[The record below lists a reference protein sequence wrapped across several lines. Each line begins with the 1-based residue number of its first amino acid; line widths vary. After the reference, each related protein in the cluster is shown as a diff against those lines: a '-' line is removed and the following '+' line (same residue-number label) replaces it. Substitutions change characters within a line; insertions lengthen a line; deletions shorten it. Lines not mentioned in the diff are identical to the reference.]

1 MENRMLKKLIA
12 AAGGLALFITP
23 LIAQAQSWPVTV
35 KDMDNR
41 TVTVEHEPQ
50 RIILQDGRD
59 IFALALLARENPF
72 ARVVAWNNLPKKQD
86 TETWNVLKRK
96 WPEAEKILDMK
107 FSDQGNVDLE
117 TVLSRQ
123 PDLMIAQLRA
133 KPSLVQSGVLT
144 KLEALHIPVLFVDYE
159 LHPVKNTLPSIALL
173 GQVLGQTERAQAYI
187 DFYQQRLDKIH
198 QRLATVSKQ
207 PLVFIEPIAGVG
219 GLDNGCCFTHAR
231 NGWGGL
237 VEAAGGTNI
246 GSQLLPGAS
255 GNVSVEKIISLNPDY
270 YLMTGSKRPGK
281 GSAIIPFGYNVPAE
295 KVTAAFNALVARQGV
310 AAIPAVAQGHT
321 GALYHHFYNN
331 PYNIVAIEA
340 LSKIF
345 YPALFNDMDPQADY
359 HAIIADF
366 THIPDENIILSYTPS
381 Q

>member
-1 MENRMLKKLIA
+1 MTLKKIIA
-12 AAGGLALFITP
+12 AAGGLALLLSPF
-23 LIAQAQSWPVTV
+23 IAQAQGWPVTV
-35 KDMDNR
+35 KDLDNR
-41 TVTVEHEPQ
+41 TVTIEREPQ

-59 IFALALLARENPF
+59 IFALALLARDNPF
-72 ARVVAWNNLPKKQD
+72 AKVVAWNNLPKKQD

-96 WPEAEKILDMK
+96 WPEAETLLDMK

-117 TVLSRQ
+117 TVISRQ

-133 KPSLVQSGVLT
+133 KPSLVQTGVLA
-144 KLEALHIPVLFVDYE
+144 KLEALHIPVVFVDYE
-159 LHPVKNTLPSIALL
+159 LHPVENTLPSIALL
-173 GQVLGQTERAQAYI
+173 GKVMGQRERAQAYI
-187 DFYQQRLDKIH
+187 DFYQQRLDTIH
-198 QRLATVSKQ
+198 QRLATTSKK

-246 GSQLLPGAS
+246 GSQLLPGAT

-281 GSAIIPFGYNVPAE
+281 GTAIIPFGYNVPAND
-295 KVTAAFNALVARQGV
+295 VTAAFNALLSRQGV
-310 AAIPAVAQGHT
+310 ASIPAVAQGHT

-345 YPALFNDMDPQADY
+345 YPTLFNDVDPLADY
-359 HAIIADF
+359 HAIITHF
-366 THIPDENIILSYTPS
+366 THIPDDNIILSYTPS
-381 Q
+381 SH

>member
-1 MENRMLKKLIA
+1 MTLTKRIA
-12 AAGGLALFITP
+12 AGLALVFMP
-23 LIAQAQSWPVTV
+23 LLALAQSWPVTV
-35 KDMDNR
+35 KDLDNR
-41 TVTVEHEPQ
+41 TVTVEREPQ

-59 IFALALLARENPF
+59 IFTLALLERDNPF
-72 ARVVAWNNLPKKQD
+72 AHVVAWNNLPKKQD

-117 TVLSRQ
+117 TVISRQ

-133 KPSLVQSGVLT
+133 KPSLVQTGVLA
-144 KLEALHIPVLFVDYE
+144 KLEALHIPVVFVDYE
-159 LHPVKNTLPSIALL
+159 LHPVQNTLPSIALL
-173 GQVLGQTERAQAYI
+173 GKVMGQTDRAQAYI
-187 DFYQQRLDKIH
+187 DFYQQRLDTIH
-198 QRLATVSKQ
+198 QRLANVSKK

-237 VEAAGGTNI
+237 VEAAGGNNI
-246 GSQLLPGAS
+246 GSQLLPGAT
-255 GNVSVEKIISLNPDY
+255 GNISVEKIISMNPDY

-281 GSAIIPFGYNVPAE
+281 GTAVIPFGYNVPAGD
-295 KVTAAFNALVARQGV
+295 VTAAFNALLARQGV
-310 AAIPAVAQGHT
+310 ASIPAVAKGHT

-331 PYNIVAIEA
+331 PYNIIAIEA

-345 YPALFNDMDPQADY
+345 YPTQFEDVDPQADY
-359 HAIIADF
+359 HTIITRF
-366 THIPDENIILSYTPS
+366 TAIPDDNIILSYTPS
-381 Q
+381 R

>member
-1 MENRMLKKLIA
+1 MTLKKLIA
-12 AAGGLALFITP
+12 AAGGLALLLSP
-23 LIAQAQSWPVTV
+23 LLTLAESWPVTV
-35 KDMDNR
+35 KDLDNR
-41 TVTVEHEPQ
+41 TVTVEHKPQ

-59 IFALALLARENPF
+59 IFALALLERDNPF
-72 ARVVAWNNLPKKQD
+72 SRVVAWNNLPKKQD

-96 WPEAEKILDMK
+96 WPEAETILDMK

-117 TVLSRQ
+117 TVISRQ

-133 KPSLVQSGVLT
+133 KPSLVQTGVLAQ
-144 KLEALHIPVLFVDYE
+144 LEALHIPVVFVDYE
-159 LHPVKNTLPSIALL
+159 LHPVENTLPSIALL
-173 GQVLGQTERAQAYI
+173 GKVMGQTDRAQAYI
-187 DFYQQRLDKIH
+187 DFYQQRLDTIH
-198 QRLATVSKQ
+198 QRLATTSKK

-246 GSQLLPGAS
+246 GSQLLPGAT
-255 GNVSVEKIISLNPDY
+255 GNIAVEKIISLNPDY

-281 GSAIIPFGYNVPAE
+281 GTAIIPFGYNVPAGD
-295 KVTAAFNALVARQGV
+295 VSAAFNALLTRQGV
-310 AAIPAVAQGHT
+310 ASIPAVAQGHT

-331 PYNIVAIEA
+331 PYNIVAIET

-345 YPALFNDMDPQADY
+345 YPTLFKDMDPLADY
-359 HAIIADF
+359 HAIIKDF
-366 THIPDENIILSYTPS
+366 THIPDDNIILSFTPS
-381 Q
+381 H

>member
-1 MENRMLKKLIA
+1 MTLTKRIA
-12 AAGGLALFITP
+12 AGLALVFMP
-23 LIAQAQSWPVTV
+23 LLALAQNWPVTV
-35 KDMDNR
+35 KDLDNR
-41 TVTVEHEPQ
+41 TVTVEREPQ

-59 IFALALLARENPF
+59 IFALALLERDNPF
-72 ARVVAWNNLPKKQD
+72 AHVVAWNNLPKKQD

-117 TVLSRQ
+117 TVISRQ

-133 KPSLVQSGVLT
+133 KPSLVQTGVLA
-144 KLEALHIPVLFVDYE
+144 KLEALHIPVVFVDYE
-159 LHPVKNTLPSIALL
+159 LHPVQNTLPSIALL
-173 GQVLGQTERAQAYI
+173 GKVMGQTDRAQAYI
-187 DFYQQRLDKIH
+187 DFYQQRLDTIH
-198 QRLATVSKQ
+198 QRLANVSKK

-237 VEAAGGTNI
+237 VEAAGGNNI
-246 GSQLLPGAS
+246 GSQLLPGAT
-255 GNVSVEKIISLNPDY
+255 GNISVEKIISMNPDY

-281 GSAIIPFGYNVPAE
+281 GTAVIPFGYNVPAGD
-295 KVTAAFNALVARQGV
+295 VTAAFNALLARQGV
-310 AAIPAVAQGHT
+310 ASIPAVAKGHT

-331 PYNIVAIEA
+331 PYNIIAIEA

-345 YPALFNDMDPQADY
+345 YPTQFEDVDPQADY
-359 HAIIADF
+359 HTIITRF
-366 THIPDENIILSYTPS
+366 TAIPDDNIILSYTPS
-381 Q
+381 R

>member
-1 MENRMLKKLIA
+1 MTLKKLIA
-12 AAGGLALFITP
+12 AAGGLALLLSP
-23 LIAQAQSWPVTV
+23 LLAQAESWPVTV
-35 KDMDNR
+35 KDLDNR

-59 IFALALLARENPF
+59 IFALALLERDNPF
-72 ARVVAWNNLPKKQD
+72 SRVVAWNNLPKKQD

-117 TVLSRQ
+117 TVISRQ

-133 KPSLVQSGVLT
+133 KPSLVQIGVLAQ
-144 KLEALHIPVLFVDYE
+144 LEALHIPVIFVDYE
-159 LHPVKNTLPSIALL
+159 LHPVENTLPSIALL
-173 GQVLGQTERAQAYI
+173 GKVMGQTERAQAYI
-187 DFYQQRLDKIH
+187 DFYQQRLDRIH
-198 QRLATVSKQ
+198 QRLATVSKK

-255 GNVSVEKIISLNPDY
+255 GNIAVEKIISLNPDY

-281 GSAIIPFGYNVPAE
+281 GTAIIPFGYNVPAHD
-295 KVTAAFNALVARQGV
+295 VSAAFNALLTRQGV
-310 AAIPAVAQGHT
+310 ASIPAVAQGHT

-331 PYNIVAIEA
+331 PYNIVAIET

-345 YPALFNDMDPQADY
+345 YPTLFKDVDPLADY
-359 HAIIADF
+359 HAIIKNF
-366 THIPDENIILSYTPS
+366 THIPDDNIILSFTPS
-381 Q
+381 H

>member
-1 MENRMLKKLIA
+1 MTIKKALLGA
-12 AAGGLALFITP
+12 ALLLSPLLAM
-23 LIAQAQSWPVTV
+23 AQDWPVTV
-35 KDMDNR
+35 NDIDNR
-41 TVTVEHEPQ
+41 TVTIPQAPQ

-59 IFALALLARENPF
+59 ILTLAMLERDNPF
-72 ARVVAWNNLPKKQD
+72 ANVVAWNNLPKKQD

-117 TVLSRQ
+117 TVISRQ

-133 KPSLVQSGVLT
+133 KPSLVQSGVLA
-144 KLEALHIPVLFVDYE
+144 KLEALHVPVVFVDYE
-159 LHPVKNTLPSIALL
+159 LHPVENTVPSIALL
-173 GQVLGQTERAQAYI
+173 GKVLGQRERAQAYI

-198 QRLATVSKQ
+198 QRLAKVAKK
-207 PLVFIEPIAGVG
+207 PLVFIEPIAGVA

-237 VEAAGGTNI
+237 VEAAGGVNI

-270 YLMTGSKRPGK
+270 YLMTGSKRPAK
-281 GSAIIPFGYNVPAE
+281 GTAIIPFGYNVAE
-295 KVTAAFNALVARQGV
+295 SDVAAAFNALVSRQGV
-310 AAIPAVAQGHT
+310 SSITAVAQGHT

-331 PYNIVAIEA
+331 PYNIIAIEA

-345 YPALFNDMDPQADY
+345 YPTRFNDVDPLADY
-359 HAIIADF
+359 HELIKNF
-366 THIPDENIILSYTPS
+366 TQIPDDNIILSFTPH
-381 Q
+381 

>member
-1 MENRMLKKLIA
+1 MTLKKIIA
-12 AAGGLALFITP
+12 AAAGLALVLSPF
-23 LIAQAQSWPVTV
+23 IAQAQDWPVTV
-35 KDMDNR
+35 KDLDNR
-41 TVTVEHEPQ
+41 TVTIEHEPQ

-59 IFALALLARENPF
+59 IFALALLARDNPF
-72 ARVVAWNNLPKKQD
+72 AKVVAWNNLPKKQD

-96 WPEAEKILDMK
+96 WSEAETILDMK

-117 TVLSRQ
+117 TVISRQ

-133 KPSLVQSGVLT
+133 KPSLVQTGVLA
-144 KLEALHIPVLFVDYE
+144 KLEALHIPVVFVDYE
-159 LHPVKNTLPSIALL
+159 LHPVENTLPSIALL
-173 GQVLGQTERAQAYI
+173 GKVMGQSERAQAYI
-187 DFYQQRLDKIH
+187 NFYQQRLDTIH
-198 QRLATVSKQ
+198 QRLATASKK

-246 GSQLLPGAS
+246 GSQLLPGAT

-281 GSAIIPFGYNVPAE
+281 GTAIIPFGYNVPAND
-295 KVTAAFNALVARQGV
+295 VTAAFNALLSRQGV
-310 AAIPAVAQGHT
+310 ASIPAVAQGHT

-345 YPALFNDMDPQADY
+345 YPTLFSDVDPLADY
-359 HAIIADF
+359 HAIITNF
-366 THIPDENIILSYTPS
+366 THIPDDNIILSYTPS
-381 Q
+381 SH

>member
-1 MENRMLKKLIA
+1 MTLKKIIA
-12 AAGGLALFITP
+12 AAGGLALLLSP
-23 LIAQAQSWPVTV
+23 LLAQAQNWPVTV
-35 KDMDNR
+35 KDLDNR
-41 TVTVEHEPQ
+41 SVTIEHEPQ

-59 IFALALLARENPF
+59 IFTLALLERDNPF
-72 ARVVAWNNLPKKQD
+72 AKVVAWNNLPKKQD

-117 TVLSRQ
+117 TVISRQ

-133 KPSLVQSGVLT
+133 KPSLVQTGVLA
-144 KLEALHIPVLFVDYE
+144 KLEALHIPVVFVDYE
-159 LHPVKNTLPSIALL
+159 LHPVQNTLPSIALL
-173 GQVLGQTERAQAYI
+173 GTVMGQTDRAQAYI
-187 DFYQQRLDKIH
+187 DFYQQRLDTIH
-198 QRLATVSKQ
+198 QRLATVSKK

-246 GSQLLPGAS
+246 GSQLLPGAT
-255 GNVSVEKIISLNPDY
+255 GNISVEKIISLNPDY

-281 GSAIIPFGYNVPAE
+281 GTAIIPFGYNVPADD
-295 KVTAAFNALVARQGV
+295 VATAFNALVARQGV
-310 AAIPAVAQGHT
+310 ASIPAVTAGHT

-331 PYNIVAIEA
+331 PYNIVAIET

-345 YPALFNDMDPQADY
+345 YPTLFKDIDPLADY
-359 HAIIADF
+359 HAIITNF
-366 THIPDENIILSYTPS
+366 THIPDDNIVLSYTPS
-381 Q
+381 H

>member
-1 MENRMLKKLIA
+1 MTLIKRIA
-12 AAGGLALFITP
+12 AGLALVFMP
-23 LIAQAQSWPVTV
+23 LLAVAQNWPVTV
-35 KDMDNR
+35 KDVDNR
-41 TVTVEHEPQ
+41 TVTIEHEPQ

-59 IFALALLARENPF
+59 IFALALLERENPF

-117 TVLSRQ
+117 TVISRQ

-133 KPSLVQSGVLT
+133 RPSLVQSGVLAQ
-144 KLEALHIPVLFVDYE
+144 LEALHIPVVFVDYE
-159 LHPVKNTLPSIALL
+159 LHPVENTLPSIALL
-173 GQVLGQTERAQAYI
+173 GKVMGQTERAQAYI
-187 DFYQQRLDKIH
+187 NFYQQRLDRIH
-198 QRLATVSKQ
+198 QRLATVSKK

-246 GSQLLPGAS
+246 GSQLLPGAT
-255 GNVSVEKIISLNPDY
+255 GNIAVEKIISLNPDY

-281 GSAIIPFGYNVPAE
+281 GTAIIPFGYNVPAE
-295 KVTAAFNALVARQGV
+295 DVSAAFNALLTRQGV
-310 AAIPAVAQGHT
+310 ASIPAVAQGHT

-331 PYNIVAIEA
+331 PYNIVAIET

-345 YPALFNDMDPQADY
+345 YPTLFKDVDPLADY
-359 HAIIADF
+359 HAIINGF
-366 THIPDENIILSYTPS
+366 TDIPDDNIILSFTPS
-381 Q
+381 H

>member
-1 MENRMLKKLIA
+1 MTLKKLIA
-12 AAGGLALFITP
+12 AAGGLALLLSP
-23 LIAQAQSWPVTV
+23 LLAQAQSWPVTV
-35 KDMDNR
+35 NDLDNR

-59 IFALALLARENPF
+59 IFALALLERDNPF
-72 ARVVAWNNLPKKQD
+72 AKVVAWNNLPKKQD

-117 TVLSRQ
+117 TVISRQ

-133 KPSLVQSGVLT
+133 KPSLVQTGVLA
-144 KLEALHIPVLFVDYE
+144 KLEALHIPVVFVDYE
-159 LHPVKNTLPSIALL
+159 LHPVENTLPSIALL
-173 GQVLGQTERAQAYI
+173 GKVMGQTDRAQAYI
-187 DFYQQRLDKIH
+187 DFYQQRLDTIH
-198 QRLATVSKQ
+198 QRLATASKK

-246 GSQLLPGAS
+246 GSQLLPGAT
-255 GNVSVEKIISLNPDY
+255 GNIAVEKIISLNPDY

-281 GSAIIPFGYNVPAE
+281 GTAIIPFGYNVPAGD
-295 KVTAAFNALVARQGV
+295 VSAAFNALLTRQGV
-310 AAIPAVAQGHT
+310 ASIPAVAQGHT

-331 PYNIVAIEA
+331 PYNIVAIET

-345 YPALFNDMDPQADY
+345 YPTLFKDMDPLADY
-359 HAIIADF
+359 HAIIKDF
-366 THIPDENIILSYTPS
+366 THIPDDNIILSFTPS
-381 Q
+381 H

>member
-1 MENRMLKKLIA
+1 MTLKKLIA
-12 AAGGLALFITP
+12 AAGGLALLLSP
-23 LIAQAQSWPVTV
+23 LLAQAESWPLTV
-35 KDMDNR
+35 KDLDNR

-59 IFALALLARENPF
+59 IFALALLERDNPF
-72 ARVVAWNNLPKKQD
+72 SRVVAWNNLPKKQD

-117 TVLSRQ
+117 TVISRQ

-133 KPSLVQSGVLT
+133 KPSLVQTGVLAQ
-144 KLEALHIPVLFVDYE
+144 LEALHIPVIFVDYE
-159 LHPVKNTLPSIALL
+159 LHPVENTLPSIALL
-173 GQVLGQTERAQAYI
+173 GKVMGQTGRAQAYI
-187 DFYQQRLDKIH
+187 DFYQQRLDRIH
-198 QRLATVSKQ
+198 QRLATVSKK

-255 GNVSVEKIISLNPDY
+255 GNIAVEKIISLNPDY

-281 GSAIIPFGYNVPAE
+281 GTAIIPFGYNVP
-295 KVTAAFNALVARQGV
+295 VHDVSAAFNALLTRQGV
-310 AAIPAVAQGHT
+310 ASIPAVAQGHT

-331 PYNIVAIEA
+331 PYNIVAIET

-345 YPALFNDMDPQADY
+345 YPTLFKDVEPLADY
-359 HAIIADF
+359 HAIIKDF
-366 THIPDENIILSYTPS
+366 THIPDDNIVLSFTPS
-381 Q
+381 H

>member
-1 MENRMLKKLIA
+1 MTLKKLIA
-12 AAGGLALFITP
+12 AAGGLALLLSP
-23 LIAQAQSWPVTV
+23 LLAQAQSWPVTV
-35 KDMDNR
+35 KDLDNR

-59 IFALALLARENPF
+59 IFALALLERDNPF
-72 ARVVAWNNLPKKQD
+72 AKVVAWNNLPKKQD

-117 TVLSRQ
+117 TVISRQ

-133 KPSLVQSGVLT
+133 KPSLVQTGVLA
-144 KLEALHIPVLFVDYE
+144 KLDALHIPVIFVDYE
-159 LHPVKNTLPSIALL
+159 LHPVENTLPSIALL
-173 GQVLGQTERAQAYI
+173 GKVMGQTQRAQAYI
-187 DFYQQRLDKIH
+187 DFYQQRLDRIH
-198 QRLATVSKQ
+198 QRLATVSKK

-255 GNVSVEKIISLNPDY
+255 GNIAVEKIISLNPDY

-281 GSAIIPFGYNVPAE
+281 GTAIIPFGYNVPAHD
-295 KVTAAFNALVARQGV
+295 VSAAFNALLTRQGV
-310 AAIPAVAQGHT
+310 ASIPAVAQGHT

-331 PYNIVAIEA
+331 PYNIVAIET

-345 YPALFNDMDPQADY
+345 YPTLFKDVDPLEDY
-359 HAIIADF
+359 HAIIKNF
-366 THIPDENIILSYTPS
+366 THIPDDNIILSFTPS
-381 Q
+381 H

>member
-1 MENRMLKKLIA
+1 MTLKKLIA
-12 AAGGLALFITP
+12 AAGGLALLLSP
-23 LIAQAQSWPVTV
+23 LLAQAESWPVTV
-35 KDMDNR
+35 KDLDNR

-59 IFALALLARENPF
+59 IFALALLERDNPF
-72 ARVVAWNNLPKKQD
+72 SRVVAWNNLPKKQD

-117 TVLSRQ
+117 TVISRQ

-133 KPSLVQSGVLT
+133 KPSLVQTGVLAQ
-144 KLEALHIPVLFVDYE
+144 LEALHIPVIFVDYE

-173 GQVLGQTERAQAYI
+173 GKVMGQTARAQAYI
-187 DFYQQRLDKIH
+187 DFYQQRLDRIH
-198 QRLATVSKQ
+198 QRLATVSKK

-255 GNVSVEKIISLNPDY
+255 GNIAVEKIISLNPDY

-281 GSAIIPFGYNVPAE
+281 GTAIIPFGYNVPAHD
-295 KVTAAFNALVARQGV
+295 VSAAFNALLTRQGV
-310 AAIPAVAQGHT
+310 ASIPAVAQGHT

-331 PYNIVAIEA
+331 PYNIVAIET

-345 YPALFNDMDPQADY
+345 YPTLFKDVDPLADY
-359 HAIIADF
+359 HAIIKNF
-366 THIPDENIILSYTPS
+366 THIPDDNIILNFTSS
-381 Q
+381 H

>member
-1 MENRMLKKLIA
+1 MTLKKALLGA
-12 AAGGLALFITP
+12 ALLLSPLLAM
-23 LIAQAQSWPVTV
+23 AQNWPVTV
-35 KDMDNR
+35 NDIDNR
-41 TVTVEHEPQ
+41 TVTIPQAPQ

-59 IFALALLARENPF
+59 ILTLAMLERDNPF
-72 ARVVAWNNLPKKQD
+72 ANVVAWNNLPKKQD

-117 TVLSRQ
+117 TVISRQ

-133 KPSLVQSGVLT
+133 KPSLVQSGVLA
-144 KLEALHIPVLFVDYE
+144 KLEALHVPVVFVDYE
-159 LHPVKNTLPSIALL
+159 LHPVENTVPSIALL
-173 GQVLGQTERAQAYI
+173 GKVLGQRERAQAYI

-198 QRLATVSKQ
+198 QRLAKVAKK
-207 PLVFIEPIAGVG
+207 PLVFIEPIAGVA

-237 VEAAGGTNI
+237 VEAAGGVNI

-270 YLMTGSKRPGK
+270 YLMTGSKRPAK
-281 GSAIIPFGYNVPAE
+281 GTAIIPFGYNVAE
-295 KVTAAFNALVARQGV
+295 SDVAAAFNALVSRQGV
-310 AAIPAVAQGHT
+310 SSIPAVAQGHT

-331 PYNIVAIEA
+331 PYNIIAIEA

-345 YPALFNDMDPQADY
+345 YPTRFNDVDPLADY
-359 HAIIADF
+359 HELIKNFTQIPAD
-366 THIPDENIILSYTPS
+366 NIILSFTPH
-381 Q
+381 

>member
-1 MENRMLKKLIA
+1 MTLKKLIA
-12 AAGGLALFITP
+12 AAGGLALLLSP
-23 LIAQAQSWPVTV
+23 LLAQAESWPVTV
-35 KDMDNR
+35 KDLDNR

-59 IFALALLARENPF
+59 IFALALLERDNPF
-72 ARVVAWNNLPKKQD
+72 SRVVAWNNLPKKQD

-117 TVLSRQ
+117 TVISRQ

-133 KPSLVQSGVLT
+133 KPSLVQTGVLAQ
-144 KLEALHIPVLFVDYE
+144 LEALHIPVIFVDYE

-173 GQVLGQTERAQAYI
+173 GKVMGQTGRAQAYI
-187 DFYQQRLDKIH
+187 DFYQQRLDRIH
-198 QRLATVSKQ
+198 QRLATVSKK

-255 GNVSVEKIISLNPDY
+255 GNIAVEKIISLNPDY

-281 GSAIIPFGYNVPAE
+281 GTAIIPFGYNVPAHD
-295 KVTAAFNALVARQGV
+295 VSAAFNALLTRQGV
-310 AAIPAVAQGHT
+310 ASIPAVAQGHT

-331 PYNIVAIEA
+331 PYNIVAIET

-345 YPALFNDMDPQADY
+345 YPTLFKDVDPLEDY
-359 HAIIADF
+359 HAIIKNF
-366 THIPDENIILSYTPS
+366 THIPDDNIILSFTS
-381 Q
+381 SH